1 MENKTV
7 NDAIFECSKGDAFC
21 YKLARKAMAPEH
33 HPEYIDAAPAR
44 NEDYAAIDAITLVHM
59 NEKLQKKQDISCYD
73 FEYTIQ
79 IAAEGKN
86 IPKESV
92 LYEFIRRAALNY
104 KHELDRLPDYTVKL
118 KVAGTDVPVIH
129 FKYDGPFTRKHVQ
142 RRFKE
147 LMILNPSVYSAV
159 NHLLCELNDGGTT
172 VMTW

>member
-21 YKLARKAMAPEH
+21 YDLARKAMAPEH

-44 NEDYAAIDAITLVHM
+44 KEDYAAIDAITLVHM

-86 IPKESV
+86 IPRKSV
-92 LYEFIRRAALNY
+92 LYEFVRRAAANY
-104 KHELDRLPDYTVKL
+104 KHELDRLPDYSIVL
-118 KVAGTDVPVIH
+118 KVDGTNVPVIH
-129 FKYDGPFTRKHVQ
+129 IKYDGPLSKKQVQ
-142 RRFKE
+142 KRFME
-147 LMILNPSVYSAV
+147 LMILNSSVYSAIQ
-159 NHLLCELNDGGTT
+159 HLLCELNDGGTT